1 MEKFSIKL
9 KVWRQK
15 NNETQGKFANY
26 DVDDLNEHM
35 SFLEMLDV
43 LNERLISSR
52 EEPIAFEHDCREGI
66 CGSCSMVINGKPH
79 GPLKGTTTCQLH
91 MYHFNDGDNITIE
104 PWRAKSFQVI
114 GAWFAFGVIERLNKL
129 ETADILFKEDL
140 LKRAEQE
147 PKNLEIFMLLEELFK
162 TSDKHQESIDQ
173 NIHTQIKLDHLE
185 EQLSKA
191 LSDIEKIKDKVR
203 QNGNSHSIDNVSR

>member
-1 MEKFSIKL
+1 MKI
-9 KVWRQK
+9 
-15 NNETQGKFANY
+15 NENTNIGLPLRN
-26 DVDDLNEHM
+26 
-35 SFLEMLDV
+35 
-43 LNERLISSR
+43 LIGL
-52 EEPIAFEHDCREGI
+52 IGAI
-66 CGSCSMVINGKPH
+66 
-79 GPLKGTTTCQLH
+79 
-91 MYHFNDGDNITIE
+91 
-104 PWRAKSFQVI
+104 VI

-162 TSDKHQESIDQ
+162 QTDKQQLSIDQ

-191 LSDIEKIKDKVR
+191 LKDIEKLKDKVR
-203 QNGNSHSIDNVSR
+203 ENGNSYSSNNVSKQ

>member
-1 MEKFSIKL
+1 MKI
-9 KVWRQK
+9 
-15 NNETQGKFANY
+15 NENTNIGLPLRN
-26 DVDDLNEHM
+26 
-35 SFLEMLDV
+35 
-43 LNERLISSR
+43 LIGL
-52 EEPIAFEHDCREGI
+52 IGAI
-66 CGSCSMVINGKPH
+66 
-79 GPLKGTTTCQLH
+79 
-91 MYHFNDGDNITIE
+91 
-104 PWRAKSFQVI
+104 VI

-162 TSDKHQESIDQ
+162 QTDKQQLSIDQ

-191 LSDIEKIKDKVR
+191 LRDIEKLKDKVR
-203 QNGNSHSIDNVSR
+203 ENGKYSSGSINVGEYRDL